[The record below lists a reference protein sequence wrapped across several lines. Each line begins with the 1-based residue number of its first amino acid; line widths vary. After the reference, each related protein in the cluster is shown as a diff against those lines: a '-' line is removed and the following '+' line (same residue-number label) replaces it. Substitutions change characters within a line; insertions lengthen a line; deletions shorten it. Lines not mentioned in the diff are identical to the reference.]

1 MVHGIG
7 IDIETHKRF
16 QKYLNANGEPDDF
29 LVSVFSENERNN
41 YRNYPGH
48 LCYALSFSCK
58 EAFFKAFGS
67 DWGDACMWLDIELL
81 FDDVPE
87 SKKARVQFEGKAKA
101 LALAKGIILPPE
113 FDYSIDETQVVFKAL
128 LRCKKD

>member
-1 MVHGIG
+1 MVYGIG
-7 IDIETHKRF
+7 IDIETHNRF
-16 QKYLNANGEPDDF
+16 QKYLNADGKPDDF
-29 LVSVFSENERNN
+29 LVSVFSENELNN

-58 EAFFKAFGS
+58 EAFYKALGR

-81 FDDVPE
+81 FDDAPGL
-87 SKKARVQFEGKAKA
+87 KKARVEFGGRAKDIALSEG
-101 LALAKGIILPPE
+101 ISLPPE
-113 FDYSIDETQVVFKAL
+113 FDYSMDEHQVIFKAL